1 MFQQIANIFKFVT
14 DTILNVLDIFI
25 GIFTGDWDK
34 VWNGI
39 KGIFVAV
46 WNFLKDTLKNYLN
59 VLCNIFGTDLETVKQ
74 FWIDVWNAIKTFFVN
89 LWNNITGFISGVLNG
104 IPARQGRHYTGYVGI
119 PENLRSHDHY
129 RA

>member
-1 MFQQIANIFKFVT
+1 MT
-14 DTILNVLDIFI
+14 DIILNLLDVFI

-74 FWIDVWNAIKTFFVN
+74 FWIDVWNAIKYFFVN
-89 LWNNITGFISGVLNG
+89 LWNNITGFINNYSIADAKVETCDFISIMNFYFFF
-104 IPARQGRHYTGYVGI
+104 I
-119 PENLRSHDHY
+119 
-129 RA
+129 